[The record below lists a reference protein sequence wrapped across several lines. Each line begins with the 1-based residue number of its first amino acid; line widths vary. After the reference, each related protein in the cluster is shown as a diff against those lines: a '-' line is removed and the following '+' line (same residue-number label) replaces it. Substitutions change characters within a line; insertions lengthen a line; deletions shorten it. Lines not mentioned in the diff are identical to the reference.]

1 MAEEVY
7 FTPRLSPWTM
17 VLPRS
22 YLAFE
27 LVTLLLGRS
36 RERKAW
42 ALTSPFF
49 SPPGI
54 PASNPAERGRL
65 SGEGPHGGEC
75 QGVDTWAGPFAD
87 CSAAVCLASPGAM
100 LRGCPGVG
108 GAPTPLAADSL
119 QPLEAS
125 LSCERTMPG
134 GCEEDSASGPYSPSL
149 SACSKCPSCLPASS
163 CQGPGLEP
171 VENPFPSIPGSLAA
185 PALAPHWAL
194 SAEAG
199 WMSNWVRVSSWQ

>member
-27 LVTLLLGRS
+27 LVTLLLGHP

-42 ALTSPFF
+42 VLTSPFF
-49 SPPGI
+49 SPPGV

-65 SGEGPHGGEC
+65 SGEGPHGGER
-75 QGVDTWAGPFAD
+75 QGVDTWAGLFAD
-87 CSAAVCLASPGAM
+87 CSCCCVSCFSQGDAQRVP
-100 LRGCPGVG
+100 RVWGV
-108 GAPTPLAADSL
+108 PTPLAADSL

-134 GCEEDSASGPYSPSL
+134 
-149 SACSKCPSCLPASS
+149 
-163 CQGPGLEP
+163 
-171 VENPFPSIPGSLAA
+171 V
-185 PALAPHWAL
+185 
-194 SAEAG
+194 
-199 WMSNWVRVSSWQ
+199 